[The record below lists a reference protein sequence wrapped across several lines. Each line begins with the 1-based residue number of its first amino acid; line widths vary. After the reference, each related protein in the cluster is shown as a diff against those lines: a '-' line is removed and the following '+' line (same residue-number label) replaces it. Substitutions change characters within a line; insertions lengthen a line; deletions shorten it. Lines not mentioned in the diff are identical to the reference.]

1 MTREHHLHL
10 PFSPEQALELNCGD
24 TVYLSGV
31 IHTMRDMGHR
41 RAVEMLACGEALPF
55 DLHDGIIWHCG
66 PIVRKHIPPSAEAA
80 FVRDP
85 APVASSVPGSPVR
98 WEVLSAGPT
107 TSSRFNELGPELM
120 KRLHVR
126 CTIGKGTMGA
136 KAIPTIREIGGCFL
150 NATGGCGALY
160 ASQIE
165 EVIDVFWTDLG
176 LPEAVWVLR
185 VKELGPLIVGIDPQG
200 QAFVRQNWRTNAH
213 KFAGGHRRTAIR
225 PGYDLAYLPKRVVGK
240 RSGEK

>member
-1 MTREHHLHL
+1 MTREHRLHL
-10 PFSPEQALELNCGD
+10 PFSPEQARELNCGD

-41 RAVEMLACGEALPF
+41 RAVEMLARGEALPF
-55 DLHDGIIWHCG
+55 DLRGGTIWHCG
-66 PIVRKHIPPSAEAA
+66 PIVRKSAT
-80 FVRDP
+80 
-85 APVASSVPGSPVR
+85 SSATSAGGR

-120 KRLHVR
+120 KSLRVR
-126 CTIGKGTMGA
+126 CTIGKGTMGE
-136 KAIPTIREIGGCFL
+136 KAIQTIREIGGCFL

-160 ASQIE
+160 ASQVE

-185 VKELGPLIVGIDPQG
+185 VSELGPLIVGIDPHG
-200 QAFVRQNWRTNAH
+200 QNLFGRI
-213 KFAGGHRRTAIR
+213 GGQMRANLREIYRKTAIR
-225 PGYDLAYLPKRVVGK
+225 PGYDLAYLPKRVAGK